1 MYREMAAEI
10 NANKAAVS
18 AARQAVRGGGDVDG
32 AQ

>member
-18 AARQAVRGGGDVDG
+18 AAKQAVRGGSDVNG
-32 AQ
+32 SQ